1 MSKRNLAKVVPIQ
14 SFCHINYKLH
24 LFMYLFMSMKD
35 FPSLKS
41 PASEFEM
48 LQYSLHVARLS
59 SAMEFVPWGLISVNL
74 SADIPLVVYANGIA
88 CQILQKPFAE
98 LQNMPADRALSSF
111 DGNGTLDERIRA
123 AAPAYFEYEMDEEES
138 SRWFRVHF
146 IPYGKSASYCLVVLD
161 DITERKVLEG
171 QFFQAQRF
179 EALGELAGGVTH
191 DFNNILSIID
201 GYARMARR
209 LTDNADVVDCLDK
222 ISHSVQRGS
231 ALTHQ
236 LLSFGRHKGSISAPA
251 DLGMMIKDHQPLLSA
266 LLDASVQLNFD
277 VAEGIYVDVVPDY
290 ISQILFNLCTNA
302 RDAMADGGV
311 LSIVM
316 KDDGDEVFLRV
327 SDTGCGMD
335 ENVKKRLF
343 QPFFTTKPSG
353 KGTGLG
359 LSIVYNFVREMNG
372 TISVES
378 EQGKGTSFTIRLA
391 KCKCDS
397 VFPDIPSFDD
407 DLLFYT
413 GCTAL
418 VAEDE
423 PELLNILCGM
433 LEEMGIRALRA
444 GNGNEALL
452 LQDEY
457 EGKIDF
463 LLTDVVMP
471 ELNGVR
477 LAELFGAV
485 RPTAKIMFMSGY
497 PEDGKLARVRV
508 PRGAAM
514 MTKPVD
520 MQKLSSAVKE
530 VMHGNIGM
538 AI

>member
-1 MSKRNLAKVVPIQ
+1 MV
-14 SFCHINYKLH
+14 
-24 LFMYLFMSMKD
+24 MKD
-35 FPSLKS
+35 FPSLKN

-48 LQYSLHVARLS
+48 LQNSLHMARLS
-59 SAMEFVPWGLISVNL
+59 SAMEFVPWGLLSIDL
-74 SADIPLVVYANGIA
+74 SADMPHVVYANGIA
-88 CQILQKPFAE
+88 CRVLQKSFGE
-98 LQNMPADRALSSF
+98 LQKMPARLALSLF
-111 DGNGTLDERIRA
+111 DKDGSLDERIRSA
-123 AAPAYFEYEMDEEES
+123 AAAYFEYEMSGEETFK
-138 SRWFRVHF
+138 WFRVHF
-146 IPYGKSASYCLVVLD
+146 IPYGKSSSYCLVVLD

-171 QFFQAQRF
+171 QYFQAQRF

-209 LTDNADVVDCLDK
+209 LTDNAEAIGCLDK
-222 ISHSVQRGS
+222 ISQSVQRGS

-236 LLSFGRHKGSISAPA
+236 LLSFGRHRGSICAPT
-251 DLGMMIKDHQPLLSA
+251 DLGTMIRDHQPLLAA
-266 LLDASVQLNFD
+266 LLDASVQLNLD
-277 VAEGIYVDVVPDY
+277 VEEGIYVDVVPDY

-302 RDAMADGGV
+302 RDAMPDGGV
-311 LSIVM
+311 LSITM
-316 KDDGDEVFLRV
+316 KKEGDDIYLRIA
-327 SDTGCGMD
+327 DTGCGMD
-335 ENVKKRLF
+335 ERVRRKLF

-372 TISVES
+372 EISVES
-378 EQGKGTSFTIRLA
+378 DVGKGTAFTIRLVKSKNETGFA
-391 KCKCDS
+391 
-397 VFPDIPSFDD
+397 DIPDFDD
-407 DLLFYT
+407 DLSFYT

-423 PELLNILCGM
+423 PELLNLLSGM
-433 LEEMGIRALRA
+433 LEEMGIRVLRA

-452 LQDEY
+452 MQDEY

-485 RPTAKIMFMSGY
+485 RPSAKVMFMSGY
-497 PEDGKLARVRV
+497 PEDGKLARVCV
-508 PRGAAM
+508 PKGAAM

-530 VMHGNIGM
+530 VMHGNMGM
-538 AI
+538 AV